1 MSTILAD
8 TVRKTGG
15 TLGVDIRIKNSS
27 LYESEGGTSVTQNI
41 TQSLIKHW
49 TIVDQSGTTQ
59 SLGSFNQ
66 SSLTDVGVG
75 RTNLTFT
82 NNFASASAQCIT
94 AFNSY
99 SVDGSW
105 YQLISTASYR
115 LTAYMEGASAYYD
128 VDHYSGQI
136 TGDLA

>member
-1 MSTILAD
+1 MSEILVNKLTGKTTAND
-8 TVRKTGG
+8 ITVTDG
-15 TLGVDIRIKNSS
+15 
-27 LYESEGGTSVTQNI
+27 SVTFKMQD
-41 TQSLIKHW
+41 SLIKHW

-94 AFNSY
+94 AYNSY

-115 LTAYMEGASAYYD
+115 LTAYMQDASTYYD

>member
-1 MSTILAD
+1 MSEIKID
-8 TVRKTGG
+8 TLTGKTTAGNITVTDG
-15 TLGVDIRIKNSS
+15 
-27 LYESEGGTSVTQNI
+27 SVTFKMQD
-41 TQSLIKHW
+41 SLIKHW
-49 TIVDQSGTTQ
+49 TIIDQSGTTE

-75 RTNLTFT
+75 RTNLSWA

-94 AFNSY
+94 AYNSY

-115 LTAYMEGASAYYD
+115 LTAYMQDASTYYD